1 LIRYIVP
8 AKAGTHARNG
18 QRPEPVLGREP
29 VGRCDK
35 ARVTSMAEQ
44 KSTMRGDYMDSCNY
58 DGHLA
63 AFA

>member
-18 QRPEPVLGREP
+18 QRPEP